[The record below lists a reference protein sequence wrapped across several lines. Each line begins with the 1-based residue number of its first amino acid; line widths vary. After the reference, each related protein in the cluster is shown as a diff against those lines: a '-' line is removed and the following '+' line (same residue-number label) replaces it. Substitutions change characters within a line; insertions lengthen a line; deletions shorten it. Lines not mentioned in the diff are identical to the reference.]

1 MGATLDSFDSNWENA
16 QELLHGA
23 LCQNFQVDELC
34 WEALLLAQGK
44 GRVSPEDLETVPTA
58 ELITEL
64 RRRHDLL
71 NRKPANVAVLGP
83 PCAGKDTQADAL
95 RRAFGLCRIS
105 GKDLLGDSGASSDE
119 QAVSKLAE
127 LLERPQCRRGFVLDG
142 FPRTVAQAARLEE
155 ELSKRKKG
163 LDTAIFLDAPKDILL
178 ERCQGRLL
186 HEASG
191 RLYHDSHRTPLEK
204 GVDDFTG
211 DPLIRPSFQE
221 SKLKEDL
228 ERHQK
233 DSTLLRQFFS
243 KKGCYVGEVDATKRA
258 EEVGS
263 ACIESVRARAHT
275 AE

>member
-1 MGATLDSFDSNWENA
+1 MRGDAWVFRVTLRKASRILNAMAAWQLESNTVTMGATLDSFDSNWENA

-44 GRVSPEDLETVPTA
+44 GRRWQMACHSRVSPEDLETVPTA

-71 NRKPANVAVLGP
+71 NRKPAN
-83 PCAGKDTQADAL
+83 
-95 RRAFGLCRIS
+95 
-105 GKDLLGDSGASSDE
+105 
-119 QAVSKLAE
+119 
-127 LLERPQCRRGFVLDG
+127 
-142 FPRTVAQAARLEE
+142 
-155 ELSKRKKG
+155 
-163 LDTAIFLDAPKDILL
+163 
-178 ERCQGRLL
+178 
-186 HEASG
+186 
-191 RLYHDSHRTPLEK
+191 
-204 GVDDFTG
+204 
-211 DPLIRPSFQE
+211 
-221 SKLKEDL
+221 
-228 ERHQK
+228 